1 MMIDH
6 THNKIRRH
14 IVLELINRRH
24 SVINNKLISF
34 SHFTITY
41 IKRNLMVKYEN
52 RHKFIKVFMVNIF
65 LYNIFINLSILYI
78 EHPKKSLNTRQKG
91 DKNKTP

>member
-1 MMIDH
+1 MIFFFDKNSL
-6 THNKIRRH
+6 T
-14 IVLELINRRH
+14 LIH
-24 SVINNKLISF
+24 
-34 SHFTITY
+34 
-41 IKRNLMVKYEN
+41 YEN